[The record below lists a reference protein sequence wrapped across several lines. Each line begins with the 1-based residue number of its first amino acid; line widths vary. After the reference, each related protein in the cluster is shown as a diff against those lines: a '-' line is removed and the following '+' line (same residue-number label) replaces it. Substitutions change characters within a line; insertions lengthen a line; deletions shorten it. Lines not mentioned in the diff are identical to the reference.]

1 MLLYLTGND
10 KSGLIDAAAKEK
22 ELTVK
27 KLVGK
32 FSLRSFVTR
41 DMRNYA
47 TAKYFAVDF
56 SCVEESLDDFIVALQ
71 SFQMMLSSRII
82 VILSGCENIEESA
95 GRLTS
100 IGVVNLV
107 TADTLDA
114 VTEELAECL
123 SDEGMQ
129 KYIAPPVSAE
139 LEQLEHPAE
148 SEQIEQYLWNA
159 KNIKI
164 AVAGTQRRSGVTV
177 TAFNM
182 AEWLSARGAEVCYVE
197 MNTNRHL
204 QLLITIFDAQKDG
217 EHYAIDGIDC
227 YLTNELDRDYNFIF
241 YDCGELH
248 ALPSVFR
255 EADIRLLCG
264 SILPFEIPAF
274 HKAVTACSSLSVTK
288 IGLCVPKEFQTY
300 CVSLFGEEI
309 QIAEASHDLFA
320 NSVNEQIYLSLVQQF
335 ISYNSISAL
344 KNLH

>member
-71 SFQMMLSSRII
+71 SFQMMFSSRII
-82 VILSGCENIEESA
+82 VILSGCENVEEA
-95 GRLTS
+95 VDRLAS

-107 TADTLDA
+107 TAGTLDG

-123 SDEGMQ
+123 SDDGMQ
-129 KYIAPPVSAE
+129 KYIALPVSAE
-139 LEQLEHPAE
+139 PEQPESPAE
-148 SEQIEQYLWNA
+148 SEQMEHYQWNA

-164 AVAGTQRRSGVTV
+164 AVAGAQRRSGVTV

-182 AEWLSARGAEVCYVE
+182 AKWLAARGAEVCYVE
-197 MNTNRHL
+197 MNTHRHL
-204 QLLITIFDAQKDG
+204 QLLITIFDVQKDG

-227 YLTNELDRDYNFIF
+227 YLTNELDKDYNFIL

-248 ALPSVFR
+248 APPTVFK

-274 HKAVTACSSLSVTK
+274 HMAVTACGSLSVTK
-288 IGLCVPKEFQTY
+288 IGLCVPKEFQDY
-300 CVSLFGEEI
+300 CISLFGEDI
-309 QIAEASHDLFA
+309 KIATASHDLFA
-320 NSVNEQIYLSLVQQF
+320 NNENGQIYRRLVQIYF
-335 ISYNSISAL
+335 KS
-344 KNLH
+344 

>member
-10 KSGLIDAAAKEK
+10 KSDLIDAVAKEK

-32 FSLRSFVTR
+32 FSMRNFVTR

-47 TAKYFAVDF
+47 TAKYFVVDF
-56 SCVEESLDDFIVALQ
+56 SCTEESLDDFIVALQ
-71 SFQMMLSSRII
+71 SFQMMFSSRVI
-82 VILSGCENIEESA
+82 VILSDCENAEGAIE
-95 GRLTS
+95 RLTS
-100 IGVVNLV
+100 IGIVNLV
-107 TADTLDA
+107 TADTLNA
-114 VTEELAECL
+114 VSEELAECL
-123 SDEGMQ
+123 SEEGMQ
-129 KYIAPPVSAE
+129 KYVAPPVSSEPAQTE
-139 LEQLEHPAE
+139 NPAE
-148 SEQIEQYLWNA
+148 QERVEQYRWNA

-182 AEWLSARGAEVCYVE
+182 AEWLSNRGAEVCYVE

-204 QLLITIFDAQKDG
+204 QLLMTVFDAQKDG

-227 YLTNELDRDYNFIF
+227 YLTNELDRDYNFIL

-248 ALPSVFR
+248 ALPTVFK

-264 SILPFEIPAF
+264 SVLPYEAPKF
-274 HKAVTACSSLSVTK
+274 HKAVAACGGLPITK
-288 IGLCVPKEFQTY
+288 IGLCVPQELQDY

-320 NSVNEQIYLSLVQQF
+320 NSVNGGIYRSLVTAY
-335 ISYNSISAL
+335 IED
-344 KNLH
+344 KP

>member
-10 KSGLIDAAAKEK
+10 KSGLIEAAAKEK

-71 SFQMMLSSRII
+71 SFQLMFSSRII
-82 VILSGCENIEESA
+82 VILSGSEAIEEST
-95 GRLTS
+95 GHLTA

-107 TADTLDA
+107 TADTLNG
-114 VTEELAECL
+114 VTGELAECL
-123 SDEGMQ
+123 SDDGMQ
-129 KYIAPPVSAE
+129 KYIVPPIPSE
-139 LEQLEHPAE
+139 PEQPESPDE
-148 SEQIEQYLWNA
+148 SEQIEQYKWNA

-164 AVAGTQRRSGVTV
+164 AVAGAQRRSGVTV

-182 AEWLSARGAEVCYVE
+182 AEWLAVRGAEVCYVE

-204 QLLITIFDAQKDG
+204 QLLITIFDAEKDG

-227 YLTNELDRDYNFIF
+227 YMTNELNRDYNFIL
-241 YDCGELH
+241 YDCGELRT
-248 ALPSVFR
+248 LPTVFK

-264 SILPFEIPAF
+264 SILPYEIPAF
-274 HKAVTACSSLSVTK
+274 HKAVTACGSLPVTE
-288 IGLCVPKEFQTY
+288 IGLCVPKEFQDY
-300 CVSLFGEEI
+300 CISLFGKDI
-309 QIAEASHDLFA
+309 QISEASHDLFA
-320 NSVNEQIYLSLVQQF
+320 NNVNGQIYFSLAQQY
-335 ISYNSISAL
+335 ISYKSISAL
-344 KNLH
+344 KNPD